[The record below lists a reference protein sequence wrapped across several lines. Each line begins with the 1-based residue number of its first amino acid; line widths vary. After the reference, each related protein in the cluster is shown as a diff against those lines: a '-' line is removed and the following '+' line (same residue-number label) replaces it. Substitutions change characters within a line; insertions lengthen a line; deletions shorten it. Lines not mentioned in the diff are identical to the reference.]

1 VPAADVLFERLLPP
15 GAPGGAV
22 ELLAEQRPWERAFGD
37 RPRVLVNMV
46 ATLDGRVTIDGRSG
60 PIGGAGDHA
69 LFHGLRTVVD
79 AILVGSGT
87 LRAERYGRMVRN
99 PERRAQRAAL
109 GLDEDPLALLITH
122 SGRLPWDAPLFAAPE
137 QRIAV
142 VTHPRAAPFPAVDA
156 QLERIDL
163 SAPTPA
169 AALREIHRQ
178 YGTRAV
184 LCEGG
189 PTLNRG
195 LIEDGVFDELFLTLG
210 PLIGGGDDVLRILA
224 GEELPVPAR
233 LHLAGVLRHE
243 DELYLRYELTP
254 G

>member
-1 VPAADVLFERLLPP
+1 VPAADILFERLLPP
-15 GAPGGAV
+15 GPPGGAV
-22 ELLAEQRPWERAFGD
+22 ELLAEQKPWERAFAD

-46 ATLDGRVTIDGRSG
+46 ATLDGRITIDGRSG
-60 PIGGAGDHA
+60 PIGGPGDHA

-79 AILVGSGT
+79 AVLVGSGT
-87 LRAERYGRMVRN
+87 LRVERYGRMVRN
-99 PERRAQRAAL
+99 AERRARRAEL

-142 VTHPRAAPFPAVDA
+142 VTQPSAPPFPDVDA

-163 SAPTPA
+163 TAPTPK
-169 AALREIHRQ
+169 AALREIHRR

-195 LIEDGVFDELFLTLG
+195 LIGDGVFDELFLTLG
-210 PLIGGGDDVLRILA
+210 PLLGGGDDVLRILA
-224 GEELPVPAR
+224 GEELAEPSWMR
-233 LHLAGVLRHE
+233 LAGVLRHE
-243 DELYLRYELTP
+243 DELYLRYVTERA
-254 G
+254 